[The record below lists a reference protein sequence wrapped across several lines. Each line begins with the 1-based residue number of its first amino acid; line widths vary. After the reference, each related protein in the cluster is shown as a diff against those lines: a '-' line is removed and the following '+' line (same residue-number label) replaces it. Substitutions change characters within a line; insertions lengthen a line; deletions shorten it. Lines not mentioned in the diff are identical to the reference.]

1 MPSAPTP
8 VDKTTYRQNVL
19 ATQSAQVDCFFTCP
33 NNICM
38 VHVIK
43 RLIYFWWA
51 NFILIVT
58 FLWFTG
64 APHTLLSKNYTQYF
78 NVDCLSWPDN
88 GIYWQYSE
96 YSKDIDNS
104 IEFNLW
110 TRLCSTAE
118 QFRAIPPKLLLA
130 KTVHSGLDRKS
141 RKSKQSWNY
150 VDDVEVLSRLDEL
163 ESVLLKY

>member
-1 MPSAPTP
+1 MFLMNKLDPYGDFLLIHRITP
-8 VDKTTYRQNVL
+8 YTSVEK
-19 ATQSAQVDCFFTCP
+19 S
-33 NNICM
+33 
-38 VHVIK
+38 
-43 RLIYFWWA
+43 
-51 NFILIVT
+51 
-58 FLWFTG
+58 
-64 APHTLLSKNYTQYF
+64 TQYF

-130 KTVHSGLDRKS
+130 KTVHSGLLNRTENPGNRKS
-141 RKSKQSWNY
+141 WRLGLTARNLDSVRDVWRFFEKIRLEASFFRNSCQLGAPGVHFCETVVKFEGLQS
-150 VDDVEVLSRLDEL
+150 
-163 ESVLLKY
+163 

>member
-1 MPSAPTP
+1 MLLISQLDPYGDFLLIHRITP
-8 VDKTTYRQNVL
+8 YTSV
-19 ATQSAQVDCFFTCP
+19 
-33 NNICM
+33 
-38 VHVIK
+38 
-43 RLIYFWWA
+43 
-51 NFILIVT
+51 
-58 FLWFTG
+58 
-64 APHTLLSKNYTQYF
+64 KNYTRYF

-130 KTVHSGLDRKS
+130 KTVHSGLLDRKS
-141 RKSKQSWNY
+141 WKPKQSWNDMNY
-150 VDDVEVLSRLDEL
+150 CRWCWSVKSFRWTLVGIFEILSQ
-163 ESVLLKY
+163 

>member
-1 MPSAPTP
+1 MFLMNKLDPYGDFLLIHRITP
-8 VDKTTYRQNVL
+8 
-19 ATQSAQVDCFFTCP
+19 
-33 NNICM
+33 
-38 VHVIK
+38 
-43 RLIYFWWA
+43 
-51 NFILIVT
+51 
-58 FLWFTG
+58 
-64 APHTLLSKNYTQYF
+64 YTSVEKYTRYF

-110 TRLCSTAE
+110 TRLCSTE

-163 ESVLLKY
+163 

>member
-1 MPSAPTP
+1 MLLISQLDPYGDFLLIHRITP
-8 VDKTTYRQNVL
+8 
-19 ATQSAQVDCFFTCP
+19 
-33 NNICM
+33 
-38 VHVIK
+38 
-43 RLIYFWWA
+43 
-51 NFILIVT
+51 
-58 FLWFTG
+58 
-64 APHTLLSKNYTQYF
+64 YTSVEKYTRYF

-130 KTVHSGLDRKS
+130 KTVHSGLLDRTENPGN
-141 RKSKQSWNY
+141 RNNPETTWII
-150 VDDVEVLSRLDEL
+150 VDDVEVLSRLNEL
-163 ESVLLKY
+163 